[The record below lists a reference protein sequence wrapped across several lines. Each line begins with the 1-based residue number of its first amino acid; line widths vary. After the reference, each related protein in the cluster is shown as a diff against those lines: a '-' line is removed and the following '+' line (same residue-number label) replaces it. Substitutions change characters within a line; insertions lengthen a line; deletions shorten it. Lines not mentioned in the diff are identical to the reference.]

1 MLLCGK
7 LRIALVCRGERS
19 TFLLHPSPF
28 RTAASESVMTVAADS
43 WRPFSNRRYPKNE
56 DKPVPCLSE
65 ARSNTTVSVLGYS
78 PQSPLPG

>member
-28 RTAASESVMTVAADS
+28 RTASESVMHVAADS

-56 DKPVPCLSE
+56 DKPVRDRPFRTHFGGE
-65 ARSNTTVSVLGYS
+65 VSGK
-78 PQSPLPG
+78 